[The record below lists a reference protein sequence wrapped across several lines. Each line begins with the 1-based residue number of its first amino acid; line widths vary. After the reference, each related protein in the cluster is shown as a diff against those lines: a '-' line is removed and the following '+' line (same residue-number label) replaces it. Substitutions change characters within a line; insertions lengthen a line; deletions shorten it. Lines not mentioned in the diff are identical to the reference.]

1 VDAVAESYVG
11 YPDMINLMLQWHALS
26 GAGVEAGEVE
36 EAVSASK
43 RKRRD
48 NQAAAFYLETRREL
62 ALAKSRGLVVKHLK
76 SLVLKKFDPVRA
88 KVLLSRDNI
97 DTAPKFVEN
106 LIAHEE
112 WRSML
117 YELAEVHRDSLM
129 LNYAITAMI
138 ASGFKS
144 EVQVVT
150 GATTAF
156 FGVFTGILGDHM
168 LRLASSHDGTWPE
181 TVRDI
186 AALGSLAE
194 HTFAYVLLAS
204 RAAHEC
210 GGPEMRSFRRIAEEV
225 LMAVAEREDMAGLPT
240 ALSLALLPG
249 PADASA
255 KAKDCVNRMLLKGST
270 NSADVAEL
278 YNICS
283 QAAGPDAA
291 PAAGAASGPAA
302 LLRDI
307 RLVRLLIADL
317 FTPSRR
323 TIATDFRAK
332 YAYLLALAAT
342 AGAPAAPVGQK
353 SLLERT
359 QAAIVEL
366 SEVTRSRYG
375 IREDE
380 EAHLDTIYRILAYPV
395 ACMALL
401 HWIKEH
407 VADSEFY
414 STSMYT
420 SCNPVYFSIFVEVS
434 ERHPLLRPLVLQ
446 TLSSYFVSFGQ
457 GAVES
462 FGAIEVK
469 RNMIDV
475 MVHLVRLGLV
485 SSVMSFVASWA
496 GGEDHSLVRYF
507 VTRVLSFAT
516 PVYSPVFIRAMV
528 EILQA
533 TGSRDTFTSVEQTK
547 RAVSTFVQQARETG
561 ETIPKAVLDLE

>member
-1 VDAVAESYVG
+1 MDAVAESYVG
-11 YPDMINLMLQWHALS
+11 FPDMINLMLQWHALA
-26 GAGVEAGEVE
+26 GAGVEPSEVE

-48 NQAAAFYLETRREL
+48 NQAAAFYMETRREL
-62 ALAKSRGLVVKHLK
+62 ALAKSRALVVKHIK

-204 RAAHEC
+204 RAAYEC

-225 LMAVAEREDMAGLPT
+225 LMAVSEREDMAGLPT

-255 KAKDCVNRMLLKGST
+255 KAKECVNRMLLKGST

-283 QAAGPDAA
+283 QVGPDAA
-291 PAAGAASGPAA
+291 PAA

-332 YAYLLALAAT
+332 YAFLLALAAT
-342 AGAPAAPVGQK
+342 AGSPPPPGAPSSQK

-380 EAHLDTIYRILAYPV
+380 EAHLDAIYRILAFPV

-420 SCNPVYFSIFVEVS
+420 SCNPVYFSIFVEIS

-469 RNMIDV
+469 RSMIDV

-485 SSVMSFVASWA
+485 SSVTSFVASWA
-496 GGEDHSLVRYF
+496 GKEDHSLVRYF

-516 PVYSPVFIRAMV
+516 PTYSPVFIRAMFD
-528 EILQA
+528 ILLA

-547 RAVSTFVQQARETG
+547 KAVSTFVQQAKESG
-561 ETIPKAVLDLE
+561 EPIPKAILDLE